1 MTALTVYPDQQPQQ
15 GKRYT
20 DFADIHQQLA
30 AINVQIERW
39 TANTPL
45 AADADQASVIAAYA
59 DSVERLQQQYGFQS
73 VDVVKLTADHPDKAA
88 FRQKFL
94 SEHTHDDFE
103 VRFFVEG
110 RGLFYLH
117 VGGQVF
123 AILCEQGDL
132 ISVPGNTTHWFDMGE
147 NPQFTCIRL
156 FTKPDGWIAD
166 FTGSDIATTFPTLDQ
181 YVAALA

>member
-1 MTALTVYPDQQPQQ
+1 MTVLTVYPDQQPQQ

-30 AINVQIERW
+30 AISVQIERW

-45 AADADQASVIAAYA
+45 AADADQSSVIAAYA
-59 DSVERLQQQYGFQS
+59 DSVERLQKQYGFQS
-73 VDVVKLTADHPDKAA
+73 VDVVKLTADNPDKEA

-117 VGGQVF
+117 VDGQVF

-147 NPQFTCIRL
+147 NPHFTCIRL

-181 YVAALA
+181 YVAELA